1 MKIFSRVSYCIKYF
15 YCVYNASMVRFIKV
29 ANPVNGTENKLFIR
43 EPGFIGSRV
52 WSELG
57 MNWEAGVGA
66 NWECIGR
73 RGLERTGNVLGGGV
87 GANWE

>member
-1 MKIFSRVSYCIKYF
+1 M
-15 YCVYNASMVRFIKV
+15 NWE
-29 ANPVNGTENKLFIR
+29 G
-43 EPGFIGSRV
+43 G

-57 MNWEAGVGA
+57 MKKAGLERTGNELGAGVGA

-73 RGLERTGNVLGGGV
+73 RGLERTGNELGGGGRSELGMNWEAGV

>member
-1 MKIFSRVSYCIKYF
+1 
-15 YCVYNASMVRFIKV
+15 
-29 ANPVNGTENKLFIR
+29 
-43 EPGFIGSRV
+43 
-52 WSELG
+52 

-73 RGLERTGNVLGGGV
+73 RGLERTGNELGGGGWSELGMYWEAGLERTGNELGGGGWSELGMNWEAGV